1 MLQLVTVLAC
11 CLLVGIPYA
20 AAQSCTKI
28 DNNDAW
34 EALEGEKM
42 TAFLLVGSTRS
53 DVEDCLKSTPT
64 GTPSKPDMTVTMKS
78 KEGGD
83 WKESESKLKMVDDKI
98 TAVFGDKSEE
108 GTILYRADGCHV
120 TQLKNG
126 DIEHWVRDGSSA
138 DASCCKEDF
147 AQRTTGKSPTN
158 PQEKDCK

>member
-1 MLQLVTVLAC
+1 MLQLVAVLAC

-20 AAQSCTKI
+20 ASQSCAKI
-28 DNNDAW
+28 ENNDAW

-53 DVEDCLKSTPT
+53 DVEDCLKSTPM

-78 KEGGD
+78 KEGGS
-83 WKESESKLKMVDDKI
+83 WKESQSQLKMEGPKI

-138 DASCCKEDF
+138 DASCCKKDF
-147 AQRTTGKSPTN
+147 EERTAGKTATN
-158 PQEKDCK
+158 PQTKGC